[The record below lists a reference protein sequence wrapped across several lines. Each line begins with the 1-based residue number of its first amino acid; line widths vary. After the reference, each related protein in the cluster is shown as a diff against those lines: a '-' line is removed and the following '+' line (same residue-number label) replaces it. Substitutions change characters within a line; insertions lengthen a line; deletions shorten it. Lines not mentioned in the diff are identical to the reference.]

1 MKKVLLTLVFIF
13 SVNLVSKAQ
22 EPVKISDPKAK
33 ETTYKIK
40 EYLSLDDAKTQAVYE
55 VIAHKNIAFSTE
67 PNLNEER
74 KILLRRKFDSKI
86 KSVLNENE
94 YKKLK
99 ANKALCQEIEN

>member
-1 MKKVLLTLVFIF
+1 MKKLLLALVFIF
-13 SVNLVSKAQ
+13 SVSFASNAQ
-22 EPVKISDPKAK
+22 ESDAKAK

-40 EYLSLDDAKTQAVYE
+40 EYLNLDDTKTQIVYD
-55 VIAHKNIAFSTE
+55 ILSHKNKTLASE
-67 PNLNEER
+67 ANLDEER